1 MARLAAV
8 TGATGFVGR
17 HIVQAL
23 SNEGWRLR
31 LLVRR
36 QPDLDLGLHPVELVP
51 GTLKDAEALRALVR
65 GADAVIHVAGAIKA
79 RSREDFMAVNAE
91 GTRRVVAARE
101 EVAPGANL
109 IMLSSMAAR
118 EPELSHYAASKAAG
132 EGHLQGV
139 GGRWSILRPSA
150 IYGPGDRET
159 LTVFKMARMPLHPLL
174 NGPEARVC
182 LVNVTDVVSAVAAV
196 LQGGVEPGTY
206 EVSDMRRDGY
216 AWREI
221 VEAACASR
229 GSRARAVRV
238 PSAIVRTLG
247 RLGDVGAYLLGSAE
261 MLTSQKVR
269 EILHRDWSSDQDA
282 QLPSNVWTPS
292 VGLSDGFRDAVAW
305 YHNSGWL
312 RD

>member
-8 TGATGFVGR
+8 TGATGFVGS

-23 SNEGWRLR
+23 SNDGWRLR

-36 QPDLDLGLHPVELVP
+36 QPDLDLGVQPVQRARDKLN
-51 GTLKDAEALRALVR
+51 DSEALRALVR

-109 IMLSSMAAR
+109 IMLSSLAAR
-118 EPELSHYAASKAAG
+118 EPQLSHYAASKAAG
-132 EGHLQGV
+132 EAHLRNV
-139 GGRWSILRPSA
+139 GGRWSVLRPSA

-182 LVNVTDVVSAVAAV
+182 LVNVADVVSAIATV
-196 LQGGVEPGTY
+196 LRGGVAPGTY
-206 EVSDMRRDGY
+206 EVSDMRYDGY

-229 GSRARAVRV
+229 GCRARPVRV
-238 PSAIVRTLG
+238 PSAVVRTLG
-247 RLGDVGAYLLGSAE
+247 RLGDIGAHVSGSAE

-269 EILHRDWSSDQDA
+269 EILHQDWSSDPEA
-282 QLPSNVWTPS
+282 QLPPHLWTPS
-292 VGLSDGFRDAVAW
+292 VGVYDGFREAVAW
-305 YHNSGWL
+305 YRNSGWL